1 MKMKNSLLIVR
12 QLDKKIERFSLLND
26 GFIPKDGWVSL
37 IRKTLNMSLRQL
49 GKRLSITPQSVRTI
63 ELREKEGTITL
74 NTLKE
79 SAEALDL
86 KFVYG
91 FIPKDGSIEKMIEKK
106 ARALATKIVMRT
118 SNTMKL
124 EDQENSKERI
134 SQAIEEM
141 TTELKKEL
149 SKKLWD

>member
-1 MKMKNSLLIVR
+1 MKNSLLIVR